1 MERRP
6 QNYKE
11 GDTNM
16 LAVGI
21 GGIIVLASLD
31 EITLASALPIVVILG
46 IVKLLNDLRNK
57 N

>member
-1 MERRP
+1 
-6 QNYKE
+6 
-11 GDTNM
+11 M